1 MKRHGLNISA
11 LRSRALPRIPVEPRT
26 VADVVQR
33 PDGFGFTRRQ
43 ALGITGLLSLT
54 AAPMAQAITTAFEAT
69 YRLVRRG
76 QKIAFLVA
84 GVERWVLDPK
94 RFGGSPVIDCKE
106 TDTGIVIRLR
116 GALFPGTDISAD
128 LDAYI
133 GRGAAPDARFT
144 LHAWQAELEAPFVP
158 WLLDK
163 EMARGHAG
171 CATVLTSGEFAG
183 QSPANA
189 DVTFRP
195 MWAVGLRG
203 ASVVTVGALHL
214 PSVRCTISLLDST
227 QRTMLAKSAHSRT
240 LIRLHRD
247 NAAWTVPLQ
256 VAGVEDW
263 TLRTHHDAFDML
275 SYEVADDGRA
285 AVVLEGSRE
294 GGVVFRARDTDAD
307 LPLRDVRY
315 AWTRT
320 EEGLHEAFVAR
331 YPETPVWMNVDGIS
345 LELGDRREIPPLEI
359 VSRNGIIDRLHVAPG
374 LLRYSIPVEG
384 AVTEPVRMQHGMQVA
399 FLTSA
404 VSSKV
409 LPAPA
414 FHMAG
419 LQIDFKQNVSTIK
432 QIDGASLSKE
442 AKKNYKVSKDL
453 GRWGKVKFGLPNNP
467 RVNVIRPEDLLVL
480 TFEFVGLTINKSAG
494 TFGGSGK
501 LVVWFQ
507 PQHIAERAFFYT
519 DPNANPKKKPN
530 EGYPNSAPS
539 GSDEPPLDP
548 PIDAVMAQDSRLAFN
563 VPNGYSGTYSIEGL
577 LDWSKF
583 TLNVSPSAK
592 PPEVAL
598 TFGILNTSFLSKYA
612 LSTEAA
618 TKNVKPFKLA
628 RTKAKASQ
636 PPTASGGGSSAFKK
650 YTLQAG
656 AAAQLS
662 ERSDIKDRYEF
673 DPDMATALSPQVMDE
688 LIAVVNQRPP
698 IREPQADET
707 SIEYPYRLMLSPN
720 KYAGWA
726 HAKTAKIDPD
736 SRRAELWHTRLGVK
750 HSDGSV
756 DEHAA
761 YFRTVRA
768 IWSPDFGTFRE
779 MSAIYKERPFRTSL
793 NRRDRHEI
801 VQLTSDYAMKK
812 TKPAPVQVNRM
823 MLTSLGAWMD
833 STGAWD
839 PMGEDNLEVE
849 SWVQRGA
856 QGRDSFV
863 RVAYKGFLFPFGNRA
878 TLIKETERKF
888 RRTPRG
894 DMAAYLMQRMFIM
907 LREPVRE
914 FPADGLKG
922 MSYQGRDFPFR
933 RVRITTKVTPNL
945 ELPVQLSPQFSTNSF
960 WPQFSHNGAIQDVAW
975 SCVGTDWDNNEI
987 QFSTPLVFL
996 ANPDATTDATRLNGW
1011 IDNQYVKA
1019 QNDKRRNIKMQGQS
1033 IALAPSS
1040 KLGDTSLLVNVFK
1053 LSGYASPTA
1062 PVNYPIF
1069 FPKMESS
1076 TVKLDKV
1083 AELVGADAE
1092 RAIVYYQKYL
1102 DHAFEQGPT
1111 PAKGAPVN
1119 PADIKNPSQ
1128 IFARLLYPLMMDFS
1142 AKSDKSGGLAA
1153 PSVNIGGLSRALG
1166 PIPGDLENIANTAAA
1181 VGNFDPMQFFEDL
1194 LKTKILGDITLKDVL
1209 DFVQN
1214 MLNNIDKMPGLDR
1227 KDDYGIK
1234 DDVND
1239 IKSKAD
1245 AIKTEAQKLASDV
1258 SQDVKDAK
1266 QALVDEVDKVKNEIQ
1281 GYINGGKKV
1290 VEDRIKEWKKRVEDK
1305 VNELKSE
1312 IEKALKPLKD
1322 AGNEAYKK
1330 YTEVQDG
1337 LQQLKQGLQLVYEW
1351 STEIKSSPGN
1361 ILVPLN
1367 PGATDKDDQA
1377 ILYLKASF
1385 TKKLDLNPPEI
1396 LLYGSLSNFVI
1407 NLIGDGA
1414 AQFLVIKFTRLAF
1427 SAKLGEK
1434 PDIDPD
1440 IQSVEFAGALSFV
1453 NKLKDLIPRGGSAG
1467 GVGFSF
1473 DFDVQPTGISASM
1486 TIGLPN
1492 VTVGVFSLQNMSFL
1506 MRLTIPFDGRSFS
1519 AYFAFCTKENP
1530 FRLTIM
1536 VFGGGGFFG
1545 IEITPTGVRMLE
1557 AAFEFGGNFAFDCG
1571 VASGGASVMAGIYY
1585 KMEQKEID
1593 GKLVQQSELTGY
1605 FRLTGNLS
1613 ILGIIRVSLLF
1624 ELKLTWQ
1631 SNGKVYGTATIE
1643 VEIEILFISF
1653 SVGVTVERQ
1662 LKGSDGD
1669 PTFSDMLPQPA
1680 MWQEYCDCFA

>member
-1 MKRHGLNISA
+1 
-11 LRSRALPRIPVEPRT
+11 
-26 VADVVQR
+26 
-33 PDGFGFTRRQ
+33 
-43 ALGITGLLSLT
+43 
-54 AAPMAQAITTAFEAT
+54 
-69 YRLVRRG
+69 
-76 QKIAFLVA
+76 
-84 GVERWVLDPK
+84 
-94 RFGGSPVIDCKE
+94 
-106 TDTGIVIRLR
+106 
-116 GALFPGTDISAD
+116 
-128 LDAYI
+128 
-133 GRGAAPDARFT
+133 
-144 LHAWQAELEAPFVP
+144 
-158 WLLDK
+158 
-163 EMARGHAG
+163 
-171 CATVLTSGEFAG
+171 
-183 QSPANA
+183 
-189 DVTFRP
+189 
-195 MWAVGLRG
+195 
-203 ASVVTVGALHL
+203 
-214 PSVRCTISLLDST
+214 
-227 QRTMLAKSAHSRT
+227 
-240 LIRLHRD
+240 
-247 NAAWTVPLQ
+247 
-256 VAGVEDW
+256 
-263 TLRTHHDAFDML
+263 
-275 SYEVADDGRA
+275 
-285 AVVLEGSRE
+285 
-294 GGVVFRARDTDAD
+294 
-307 LPLRDVRY
+307 
-315 AWTRT
+315 
-320 EEGLHEAFVAR
+320 
-331 YPETPVWMNVDGIS
+331 
-345 LELGDRREIPPLEI
+345 
-359 VSRNGIIDRLHVAPG
+359 
-374 LLRYSIPVEG
+374 
-384 AVTEPVRMQHGMQVA
+384 
-399 FLTSA
+399 
-404 VSSKV
+404 
-409 LPAPA
+409 
-414 FHMAG
+414 
-419 LQIDFKQNVSTIK
+419 
-432 QIDGASLSKE
+432 
-442 AKKNYKVSKDL
+442 
-453 GRWGKVKFGLPNNP
+453 
-467 RVNVIRPEDLLVL
+467 
-480 TFEFVGLTINKSAG
+480 
-494 TFGGSGK
+494 
-501 LVVWFQ
+501 
-507 PQHIAERAFFYT
+507 
-519 DPNANPKKKPN
+519 
-530 EGYPNSAPS
+530 
-539 GSDEPPLDP
+539 
-548 PIDAVMAQDSRLAFN
+548 
-563 VPNGYSGTYSIEGL
+563 
-577 LDWSKF
+577 
-583 TLNVSPSAK
+583 
-592 PPEVAL
+592 
-598 TFGILNTSFLSKYA
+598 
-612 LSTEAA
+612 
-618 TKNVKPFKLA
+618 
-628 RTKAKASQ
+628 
-636 PPTASGGGSSAFKK
+636 
-650 YTLQAG
+650 
-656 AAAQLS
+656 
-662 ERSDIKDRYEF
+662 
-673 DPDMATALSPQVMDE
+673 
-688 LIAVVNQRPP
+688 
-698 IREPQADET
+698 
-707 SIEYPYRLMLSPN
+707 
-720 KYAGWA
+720 
-726 HAKTAKIDPD
+726 
-736 SRRAELWHTRLGVK
+736 
-750 HSDGSV
+750 
-756 DEHAA
+756 
-761 YFRTVRA
+761 
-768 IWSPDFGTFRE
+768 

-839 PMGEDNLEVE
+839 PIGEDNLEVE

-1076 TVKLDKV
+1076 MVKLDKV

-1092 RAIVYYQKYL
+1092 RSIVYYQKYL

-1128 IFARLLYPLMMDFS
+1128 IFARLLSPLMMDFS